1 MIRRALAA
9 ALTAVALLAPLAGPA
24 LAAPPRAS
32 LPDIEDEVMCPVCGT
47 PLNIS
52 EAPQAEREREFIR
65 TLIARGQTKDQVKR
79 ALVAEYGVAV
89 LAVPGDEGVDL
100 AAWAVPAVALLLA
113 AVAVAMTLPRW
124 RRRRP
129 GGGDEQELAPP
140 AELAPADAHRLERD
154 LARYDR

>member
-1 MIRRALAA
+1 MSRRALAGVLA
-9 ALTAVALLAPLAGPA
+9 ATVLLGSLPGAA
-24 LAAPPRAS
+24 LAASPRAS

-65 TLIARGQTKDQVKR
+65 TQIARGQTKEQIKR
-79 ALVAEYGVAV
+79 ALVAEYGTAV
-89 LAVPGDEGVDL
+89 LAVPDDEGVDL
-100 AAWAVPAVALLLA
+100 AAWAVPAAALLLA
-113 AVAVAMTLPRW
+113 ALSIALALPRW

-129 GGGDEQELAPP
+129 AGGGAERAPV
-140 AELAPADAHRLERD
+140 AELGAADANRLERD